1 MASYDE
7 YKAKMDKR
15 YKKDKDKQVPS
26 HSASDSLPPTTSDNT
41 LPTSAGHSHSFEE
54 ISSKL
59 KEKYLTSSLDDK
71 GVNDWFNE
79 AQSII
84 SNLQNSTASEYST
97 YSGIDTERMQY
108 LLDAAD
114 DVRKYIRANKS
125 AFKNYDDIFNGYTQ
139 LTTALDTV
147 QKAQSY
153 FSQFKSEEEYNK
165 ISKGWETYLA
175 DKAERDASREKRK
188 KAEEEAKANESFFDK
203 LGRWLGGVQDTT
215 LPTSTVSSVTND
227 MAKTSAEE
235 AQLETL
241 FRFDTDNYTEEQKE
255 EFGRLYVTDKQ
266 AAAEYAK
273 AIELGKYEEFATKNF
288 GTGLLATL
296 GSVLS
301 SPITGMAD
309 YLTDIAEYNARG
321 AITTKEAS
329 PFEYSQAGT
338 QAITKDLNEFGTAAD
353 WIPVVGGK
361 GWGDVYGLGT
371 SIAQSWLTA
380 ATGGGLQ
387 ATVSFFGSAAA
398 SAVDD
403 ALARGASDSQ
413 AINFGFVSGVAE
425 AAAEYLPTEMLL
437 GKGGNKGIKA
447 FFKGIRDQMIAE
459 GIEEGAT
466 SLLTNIADN
475 IIIGENSQFNKLV
488 EAYMQ
493 KGLTQEEATR
503 KAWAKTIEDIAFDA
517 LAGAVSGGI
526 SGAVFSGGSYAFDRF
541 LNTEANKNAVDTYG
555 ESSQELLGEALEI
568 GDADAKKYAEKL
580 QKKLD
585 GGKSLSGYEI
595 RKMVEANDRSIEA
608 NDVAEIKKKTAVRL
622 AELGEEGEVD
632 KLAGIIAKKALGE
645 SLTHSEKATLDKS
658 KYGTRVS
665 NELDPYN
672 IKAGTYSSAWT
683 DSITTNRINDDVYG
697 GWNNAESAAPKASA
711 QEASPEVLKGDHK
724 VSESGNTVYVNENG
738 EAENVS
744 IKKIVSTEGDVK
756 VELDNGKTVS
766 VKDLKL
772 SSDAEA
778 MAFEMVTRMETT
790 PETAQVIFEAVKA
803 SNATS
808 VQELFIGVPTA
819 YRYGKIN
826 YEAGLKGI
834 SIPNAIKRLAFE
846 RGRVDATPT
855 TTEAQQTEQKATDAK
870 GVTSQ
875 KKGNVI
881 FEGFKYSEDSATD
894 MQKASMAGINVLA
907 KMSSLEIHVYASW
920 VENGKRYAMVGG
932 KKRVAPNGW
941 HEEGTNKIYIDINA
955 GNNGEGTMLY
965 TFGHEATHY
974 IADWN
979 WDGFKKL
986 GDFLIENFGQHNVPV
1001 DILIERKKQT
1011 LIKSYQRDGKAVPGD
1026 NQLFKEAYEEVV
1038 AEAMTSMFTDPK
1050 AYEKLAELKKQD
1062 KTLWQKLGEAIKKM
1076 LDKLKSLLGVY
1087 DNAKPGAREA
1097 DFVAKFS
1104 KDVYEQLQDL
1114 YLKAFVEADANYQAW
1129 VGGRNVADFAAAE
1142 STDGKKM
1149 FQYRAMEADEETYR
1163 DMLTKWGKMSD
1174 TQVANLFL
1182 TIDKAMDII
1191 KDNLEALDYAWE
1203 ADIDDRA
1210 FSPVKPNS
1218 DKLYQVSLDFST
1230 LCRKRILQQMV
1241 QAQLQEALNKPLT
1254 REEGIAIRDALIALQ
1269 EEGRQI
1275 EVACALCYVESAR
1288 MKSPEQIKRFMDNKE
1303 AVIKEFFAG
1312 KSGGD
1317 IKAKIKHAEAAAKEK
1332 LHKENP
1338 NGIKGKDGV
1347 TMLDP
1352 RTTPLKELPK
1362 KYADETRTAKK
1373 LAKESYKPTAEE
1385 QELIYAAKGMTVSDF
1400 TSPEGLEN
1408 LAKNYPRLFDAY
1420 TSYVRNATKS
1430 KGIENDTW
1438 WRAGDSMQIGD
1449 VLIANM
1455 NRENGLRSQSWSD
1468 FQVVHILDYIAATIE
1483 LATRNEKEQAYTK
1496 VPDYAELMG
1505 NTGVMVNL
1513 SLIPPPKF
1521 NGSLDYDSVEGM
1533 DYKRALQLRDK
1544 YHATVGTIC
1553 IGINNAQIKLLLG
1566 DITIDYVIPYHKS
1579 GMSKAIRKIM
1589 HIPTWDQYEE
1599 YQSEKN
1605 LSRADALKQANKY
1618 GVSLL
1623 DKSDPNYQKAPI
1635 FSEWFDIKEA
1645 RQIAKME
1652 NANPSDKAKQEKY
1665 GVMYGGYMAMQ
1676 NAANNY
1682 LKLCAERGL
1691 SAKFSHEKADFTT
1704 EENYWKLLID
1714 RKMVDNVTGEV
1725 IEQQT
1730 IKPIFDES
1738 EILRILNDELDR
1750 YPGVKAD
1757 QEYAVRKVTE
1767 AYLSGSLRGGMSAEA
1782 IAKVMKTPVDNV
1794 TTTNIIATAKEIKE
1808 FDSSKEKIEQNIEDI
1823 AKMSSVYDVDKSKLE
1838 KTGKRPSDTFAE
1850 YFEEWGNQLYSDEL
1864 GDIAVEK
1871 SSIKSEIRHGLTAEK
1886 IASIEAI
1893 PAVVKEGKVIFSGL
1907 KPNSDVQRIVVCAPI
1922 KIGNA
1927 PYYMGVMLQRD
1938 TQTQRLYLHNVAIEK
1953 EASEISQADLL
1964 TTGADE
1970 SNEHLFVTSI
1980 LQNAL
1985 AVKYQNAQ
1993 NADSVKRNFSEREI
2007 VDISNNDYVKMY
2019 HHFGST
2025 KNYDVAGYMLGNG
2038 VMLDFSGK
2046 HWGDDYSTSRQV
2058 DHRDVQ
2064 EVLDDRGNNGINAM
2078 IDMIGNGNIRLMPEV
2093 GGINL
2098 AVKPNSTQMSQLR
2111 GYINHFRGEVVVDI
2125 DKVGGDTIHSFEY
2138 TKGTS
2143 SSKILADIKAY
2154 FDEGIVPEQK
2164 AKDETDIRQFRY
2176 SERVTDQ
2183 DTLDFLNG
2191 QIERGEYITVYRSFQ
2206 IIDGRLYAP
2215 MNAVDRDENGKNKRL
2230 GYSSE
2235 LGKWEKATESRAIA
2249 QRYMDAHPDAP
2260 YAKFDLDGGDNKTGG
2275 VAYNPYLHASNLVL
2289 NDQFAAAYRRNLVTV
2304 ECRVPLSEADG
2315 TYKADYAKD
2324 GTGWANWKAGGVAG
2338 QLKKIKPDLERRLFL
2353 SRYMLPVRIL
2363 SDAEVASM
2371 YKEYLDGT
2379 DIPVSWNVV
2388 TPSLRKELE
2397 KAGVNIS
2404 YKDVKQSSGSLKFAE
2419 QFPEEASKVRYQ
2431 ERDPDSISNRSLLAN
2446 ALESA
2451 VKNDIERN
2459 KLAQYKS
2466 KLAHIE
2472 SEQAKLAD
2480 VRQQAH
2486 DLRFKKGRTEEE
2498 TKKLRG
2504 LDFEANQIANR
2515 INTYDRQLFALEAT
2529 AALKGVLEREKQMAY
2544 KRAEQKG
2551 KEALKKQRERASEN
2565 YKKLLAEKQESR
2577 QKAIESRHKTEMRHK
2592 IKKVVGDLNNLL
2604 LHPTKDNHVPIG
2616 LQLVVADALDAIN
2629 MDTMNAAERVAYYND
2644 RIAKSSNPDEIEML
2658 TKKRDF
2664 FEYREMSFKDKVI
2677 ALKNAYAE
2685 FKNSDDPLIKNAHND
2700 AIVNLIENTSDVV
2713 GKKSLKDMSYE
2724 QLEAVYNMYKAVL
2737 ATVRNANKMFKEG
2750 RQETVTENSESV
2762 KTEVRSVGGHQ
2773 DRVLKATKFLKKF
2786 GWDMLKPITA
2796 LKVIGSDTL
2805 ASLFDN
2811 VRAGEDT
2818 WAVDVSEAKE
2828 FYKNVSTKYGYKD
2841 WDFKKRY
2848 SFKDGAGHDFSL
2860 SLEQIMSLY
2869 AYSKR
2874 DQADRHLEVG
2884 GFIFDDAIEVTE
2896 KTKVGIPMKYE
2907 VNDAN
2912 PYRLRREDLLAVIDS
2927 LSNEQKG
2934 FIDEMQSYLS
2944 DVMGAKGNEVSLA
2957 MYDIKLYNEKNY
2969 FPLKTSRY
2977 FREFDPEKSATPKI
2991 KNAGFSKKTVPQAGN
3006 PIVLSNFMD
3015 VWASHVNDMSMY
3027 HAFVLPLE
3035 DFTRVYNYSSTAGG
3049 YDSVQQY
3056 IKNAYG
3062 AQANQYVERL
3072 LDDLNGGA
3080 RVDSSAG
3087 VISKGLSLFKKA
3099 SVFASASVVVQQP
3112 SAIARAF
3119 AYVNP
3124 KYFAA
3129 TTGSALN
3136 IVNHKEL
3143 WAEVKKYAPVAVIK
3157 EMGYFDTGIGRSSVD
3172 WIKGNQT
3179 IMDKVDDALAKAPA
3193 IADELSWAH
3202 IWLAVKREVKATTN
3216 LKEGSEEFL
3225 KKAGKRFTEVIVN
3238 TQVYDSVLSR
3248 SGMMRSKDTGMKM
3261 ATAFM
3266 AEPTTAANMMI
3277 NGIIQG
3283 KRGNKKFLAATVGG
3297 VSASIVLNSIL
3308 VALVYGARDDDE
3320 DETYAEKYLGSL
3332 TSELLDGFNPLT
3344 YIPFVKDIWSIA
3356 QGYDVERSD
3365 MTVVS
3370 NLWESI
3376 ERIFNENTSGWDKVA
3391 DVSGA
3396 VSSLFGIP
3404 LKNIIRD
3411 AKGLYNLFATI
3422 TSGVPTTK
3430 AGVSDAVE
3438 DAFKSSIPL
3447 WDRLNDSKTNADRL
3461 YEAIVSGDQ
3470 AQIDRIKGRYK
3481 DEDAVESAIR
3491 KALREN
3497 DPRIKEA
3504 AQADF
3509 DGDVEEYDRIINEI
3523 IREGNFDKDDI
3534 LAAVKSERNGLEPED
3549 EEDDSPAADKEV
3561 SIYTVEHYFT
3571 AIKSGKTSL
3580 ANTAKDDII
3589 KTAIA
3594 NGKSMEDAESAFYSS
3609 FRNHAKK
3616 VYAEGGLTRSEAER
3630 MLIQYGNRE
3639 KDDAYWD
3646 LKEWDYFKQNGTT
3659 DGYSKY
3665 NNFYESVQT
3674 GRNLKAVIKE
3684 YTSHGVEATT
3694 LSRQI
3699 TNYFKPLYVN
3709 MSNSERAK
3717 LKGYLLNAY
3726 VQLGYSRAEKMKD
3739 INNWLKDKD

>member
-79 AQSII
+79 AKSII

-147 QKAQSY
+147 QKARSY

-665 NELDPYN
+665 NELDPNN

-697 GWNNAESAAPKASA
+697 GWNNAESAAPKTST

-724 VSESGNTVYVNENG
+724 VSESGNTVYVNEDG

-766 VKDLKL
+766 VKDLEL

-955 GNNGEGTMLY
+955 GNNGEGAMLY
-965 TFGHEATHY
+965 TLGHEVTHH
-974 IADWN
+974 IANWN

-986 GDFLIENFGQHNVPV
+986 GDFLIENFSKNNVPV

-1011 LIKSYQRDGKAVPGD
+1011 LIKSYKRDGKAVPGD
-1026 NQLFKEAYEEVV
+1026 NQLFMEAYEEVV

-1114 YLKAFVEADANYQAW
+1114 YLKAFVEADANYQAAQRDGTANKHRKYEERASDTDSTADKINHSMTMAEAKRMLESAFKVNGIAEYYEGEYKDAVDW
-1129 VGGRNVADFAAAE
+1129 LRKAGSDEVQMYIENDFDLHAKYINSNEDILNEEYQISDVLDAYLAGTLVGKEKPKAKRLDVSKSTRLKDDRFYSPQKIEDAQKTFELAKQRAVGNDVNAIIRARAEILLFAHNKGAAE
-1142 STDGKKM
+1142 LLGITQAELNKKLRSWSKYSATAKNISQRINAGVAEENRWTGIENSSYISKARVSVEDIERLVSSVEGDSRGYERKYIARVMLAADTHIDYSGLKLKFGTSQQVNDDYGTGNRVLGFYDDTNRIVEVTHDKPHTVAHEMGHYIDAQWGRDLLGINSSHLFLTRGINEDMVRDRHGEQGVQFLKNFKIFMDSLTDVNSNSSGYTNNREEVFARFFARFVEWTDNIATGNRYYSYESGMYGDKFTQAQFVEFARLLQEKALLDGSVVSSETSADNNVSSSKTEIMREIKNTKSGGSVVWIEDDVLKGNKLPTHQAVANYLAQHIGEVYTIIESGQKVYLGKDLPSEYTQSVYTKALLRNPGLLKAKNKALPNLGEMIEIATNRRWSKDKGSGKKDAKYGVYKYDTRFAFPVRDSKGNKVRAKAFDATLVIINSSDGKK
-1149 FQYRAMEADEETYR
+1149 Y
-1163 DMLTKWGKMSD
+1163 
-1174 TQVANLFL
+1174 
-1182 TIDKAMDII
+1182 
-1191 KDNLEALDYAWE
+1191 
-1203 ADIDDRA
+1203 
-1210 FSPVKPNS
+1210 
-1218 DKLYQVSLDFST
+1218 LYD
-1230 LCRKRILQQMV
+1230 
-1241 QAQLQEALNKPLT
+1241 
-1254 REEGIAIRDALIALQ
+1254 LI
-1269 EEGRQI
+1269 
-1275 EVACALCYVESAR
+1275 S
-1288 MKSPEQIKRFMDNKE
+1288 
-1303 AVIKEFFAG
+1303 IKE
-1312 KSGGD
+1312 
-1317 IKAKIKHAEAAAKEK
+1317 
-1332 LHKENP
+1332 N
-1338 NGIKGKDGV
+1338 
-1347 TMLDP
+1347 
-1352 RTTPLKELPK
+1352 
-1362 KYADETRTAKK
+1362 
-1373 LAKESYKPTAEE
+1373 
-1385 QELIYAAKGMTVSDF
+1385 
-1400 TSPEGLEN
+1400 TS
-1408 LAKNYPRLFDAY
+1408 
-1420 TSYVRNATKS
+1420 V
-1430 KGIENDTW
+1430 
-1438 WRAGDSMQIGD
+1438 
-1449 VLIANM
+1449 
-1455 NRENGLRSQSWSD
+1455 
-1468 FQVVHILDYIAATIE
+1468 
-1483 LATRNEKEQAYTK
+1483 
-1496 VPDYAELMG
+1496 
-1505 NTGVMVNL
+1505 
-1513 SLIPPPKF
+1513 
-1521 NGSLDYDSVEGM
+1521 SVELSE
-1533 DYKRALQLRDK
+1533 RES
-1544 YHATVGTIC
+1544 
-1553 IGINNAQIKLLLG
+1553 
-1566 DITIDYVIPYHKS
+1566 IP
-1579 GMSKAIRKIM
+1579 ARK
-1589 HIPTWDQYEE
+1589 QV
-1599 YQSEKN
+1599 QKGS
-1605 LSRADALKQANKY
+1605 
-1618 GVSLL
+1618 VS
-1623 DKSDPNYQKAPI
+1623 A
-1635 FSEWFDIKEA
+1635 
-1645 RQIAKME
+1645 
-1652 NANPSDKAKQEKY
+1652 
-1665 GVMYGGYMAMQ
+1665 G
-1676 NAANNY
+1676 
-1682 LKLCAERGL
+1682 
-1691 SAKFSHEKADFTT
+1691 
-1704 EENYWKLLID
+1704 
-1714 RKMVDNVTGEV
+1714 
-1725 IEQQT
+1725 
-1730 IKPIFDES
+1730 
-1738 EILRILNDELDR
+1738 
-1750 YPGVKAD
+1750 
-1757 QEYAVRKVTE
+1757 
-1767 AYLSGSLRGGMSAEA
+1767 
-1782 IAKVMKTPVDNV
+1782 
-1794 TTTNIIATAKEIKE
+1794 IIAQ
-1808 FDSSKEKIEQNIEDI
+1808 DPED
-1823 AKMSSVYDVDKSKLE
+1823 
-1838 KTGKRPSDTFAE
+1838 
-1850 YFEEWGNQLYSDEL
+1850 
-1864 GDIAVEK
+1864 
-1871 SSIKSEIRHGLTAEK
+1871 
-1886 IASIEAI
+1886 
-1893 PAVVKEGKVIFSGL
+1893 
-1907 KPNSDVQRIVVCAPI
+1907 
-1922 KIGNA
+1922 
-1927 PYYMGVMLQRD
+1927 
-1938 TQTQRLYLHNVAIEK
+1938 
-1953 EASEISQADLL
+1953 
-1964 TTGADE
+1964 
-1970 SNEHLFVTSI
+1970 
-1980 LQNAL
+1980 
-1985 AVKYQNAQ
+1985 
-1993 NADSVKRNFSEREI
+1993 VKRNFSEREI

-2025 KNYDVAGYMLGNG
+2025 KNYDVAGYILGNG

-2111 GYINHFRGEVVVDI
+2111 GYINHFKGEIVVDI

-2138 TKGTS
+2138 TRGTS

-2154 FDEGIVPEQK
+2154 FDEGIVPKQK
-2164 AKDETDIRQFRY
+2164 EKDETDIRQFHY
-2176 SERVTDQ
+2176 SERT
-2183 DTLDFLNG
+2183 
-2191 QIERGEYITVYRSFQ
+2191 
-2206 IIDGRLYAP
+2206 
-2215 MNAVDRDENGKNKRL
+2215 
-2230 GYSSE
+2230 YSEGLSE
-2235 LGKWEKATESRAIA
+2235 EDKAIA
-2249 QRYMDAHPDAP
+2249 DKVIKNLKIRAMSSKYGITPSGAYTAERMEREI
-2260 YAKFDLDGGDNKTGG
+2260 KT
-2275 VAYNPYLHASNLVL
+2275 SSS
-2289 NDQFAAAYRRNLVTV
+2289 DTV
-2304 ECRVPLSEADG
+2304 S
-2315 TYKADYAKD
+2315 DYAKSYITWVTPID
-2324 GTGWANWKAGGVAG
+2324 FIYATTTSEQVRSQLHEEAGELDVERLAKERQPIHLTVDFDTGEIIGHEGRHRMLALRDAGIARVAVIIDAWNDNRHQTKPIEMMHLQGQRFGEYKQGTDFFLHDMLPLSQRYADVAREVFSHDPKGGV
-2338 QLKKIKPDLERRLFL
+2338 RF
-2353 SRYMLPVRIL
+2353 
-2363 SDAEVASM
+2363 
-2371 YKEYLDGT
+2371 
-2379 DIPVSWNVV
+2379 
-2388 TPSLRKELE
+2388 
-2397 KAGVNIS
+2397 
-2404 YKDVKQSSGSLKFAE
+2404 
-2419 QFPEEASKVRYQ
+2419 Q

-2498 TKKLRG
+2498 TKNLRG

-2577 QKAIESRHKTEMRHK
+2577 KNAIESRHKTEMRHK

-2644 RIAKSSNPDEIEML
+2644 RIAKSSNPDEIEIL

-2664 FEYREMSFKDKVI
+2664 FEYREMSFKDKVT
-2677 ALKNAYAE
+2677 ALKNAYEE

-3087 VISKGLSLFKKA
+3087 VINKGLSLFKKA

-3580 ANTAKDDII
+3580 ANSAKDDII
-3589 KTAIA
+3589 KTAVA

-3639 KDDAYWD
+3639 EDDAYWD
-3646 LKEWDYFKQNGTT
+3646 LKEWDYFKQNGTE

-3665 NNFYESVQT
+3665 NNFYEAVRT

-3684 YTSHGVEATT
+3684 YTSHGVEAQTLASRITT
-3694 LSRQI
+3694 
-3699 TNYFKPLYVN
+3699 YFKPLYVN

-3739 INNWLKDKD
+3739 INDWLKDKD